1 MPRTVLYCRVSTAE
15 QTIESQLE
23 QAKEAGFTIDQVI
36 EDHGVSGVTTKLSER
51 DGGKRLFDIL
61 RDGDTLLVRWIDR
74 LGRNYDDIQSN
85 IRHFIDQGVT
95 IKTVI
100 NGMTFDANPK
110 DAMSKAIRDAILSF
124 MAALAEANAVAAKE
138 AQAAGIK
145 RYKEQSGANPYRG
158 RKPVYN
164 EDEYNAA
171 LEMKA
176 QGIGVNEIARRLGK
190 SKHVISRLLANPDA
204 AYASL
209 QNWGMVHDPKRGRM
223 TGFARTTRIPLNVN
237 FPKKR
242 KAE

>member
-1 MPRTVLYCRVSTAE
+1 
-15 QTIESQLE
+15 
-23 QAKEAGFTIDQVI
+23 
-36 EDHGVSGVTTKLSER
+36 
-51 DGGKRLFDIL
+51 
-61 RDGDTLLVRWIDR
+61 
-74 LGRNYDDIQSN
+74 
-85 IRHFIDQGVT
+85 
-95 IKTVI
+95 
-100 NGMTFDANPK
+100 
-110 DAMSKAIRDAILSF
+110 

-145 RYKEQSGANPYRG
+145 RLKEKNGENPYRG

-223 TGFARTTRIPLNVN
+223 TGFARTTRIPLNVTASN
-237 FPKKR
+237 RRAK
-242 KAE
+242 